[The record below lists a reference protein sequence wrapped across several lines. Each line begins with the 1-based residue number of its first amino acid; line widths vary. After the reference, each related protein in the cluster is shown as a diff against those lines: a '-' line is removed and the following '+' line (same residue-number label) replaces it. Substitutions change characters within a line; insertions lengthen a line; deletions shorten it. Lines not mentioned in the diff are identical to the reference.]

1 MKRAGKILFTV
12 TVILLLNACG
22 ENPHNT
28 FGGPTEAKD
37 TAASHRDTSSIGT
50 RTERE

>member
-1 MKRAGKILFTV
+1 MKRAGQILV
-12 TVILLLNACG
+12 TGFIIFMLASCG

-37 TAASHRDTSSIGT
+37 TASINRDTSSVGT
-50 RTERE
+50 RTDR